1 MLSGQEHMYKG
12 CFIGAGGGRALSVS
26 SLASC
31 PQEGAGWGGTDTL
44 SVKSQDG
51 YPELLACGSP
61 EPITW
66 GFLEP
71 HSRAQTLEHM
81 LFP

>member
-1 MLSGQEHMYKG
+1 MWKG

-26 SLASC
+26 NLASC

-51 YPELLACGSP
+51 YLEVLACGSP
-61 EPITW
+61 EPTTW

-81 LFP
+81 LFPWPSVS